1 MFNFKTFLKNGLE
14 EAKITLWPDT
24 WNPSSQA
31 RVTSEKSSSDLSS
44 LKEEL
49 IFSWK
54 LFQFRQSLSFG
65 ETFILERFLK
75 KRLRGT

>member
-14 EAKITLWPDT
+14 EANITLWPDT

-54 LFQFRQSLSFG
+54 LFQFRQSFSAEVILLK
-65 ETFILERFLK
+65 TFMK
-75 KRLRGT
+75 VKM